1 MADCTLCPRQCGV
14 DRADGKLGF
23 CGVPE
28 NPVVARAAPHFGEEP
43 CISGE
48 RGSGAVFFSGC
59 TLRCV
64 FCQNYELS
72 RGNRGRE
79 ITVNRLRDIMI
90 ELRDQG
96 VHNINLVTADH
107 YVHAVRKALD
117 GLDLGIPVVWNCSGY
132 ESVDTLKSLE
142 GLVQVYLPDLKYLD
156 RTIAKQYSAAED
168 YPEIATAAIL
178 EMVRQTGPF
187 VLDSDGML
195 QKGVLIRHLIL
206 PEQGENSKRVID
218 WVSETFQPDEVL
230 FSLMSQYTPMGNLE
244 RFPAL
249 RRPVSPALDAE
260 IYEYLMQ
267 SRIENGFYQDLESA
281 TGDMIPKFDQT
292 GV

>member
-1 MADCTLCPRQCGV
+1 MAVCTCCPRRCGA
-14 DRADGKLGF
+14 DREAGKSGF
-23 CGVPE
+23 CAVPE

-43 CISGE
+43 CISGKC
-48 RGSGAVFFSGC
+48 GSGAVFFSGC

-64 FCQNYELS
+64 FCQNYEIS
-72 RGNRGRE
+72 RGRSGKE
-79 ITVNRLRDIMI
+79 ITVGRLRDIFL

-107 YVHAVRKALD
+107 YVYAVQAALD
-117 GLDLGIPVVWNCSGY
+117 GLNLGIPVVWNCSGY
-132 ESVDTLKSLE
+132 ESMEALKALD

-156 RTIAKQYSAAED
+156 PALAKKYSAAPD
-168 YPEIATAAIL
+168 YPEIATAAIR

-195 QKGVLIRHLIL
+195 QQGVLIRHLIL

-218 WVSETFQPDEVL
+218 WVSGMFQPDEVL

-244 RFPAL
+244 HFPEL
-249 RRPVSPALDAE
+249 RKPVSPALDAD
-260 IYEYLMQ
+260 IYDYLMQ

-281 TGDMIPKFDQT
+281 NGDMIPKFDQT

>member
-1 MADCTLCPRQCGV
+1 MAGCTHCPRQCGV
-14 DRADGKLGF
+14 DRAGGKLGF
-23 CGVPE
+23 CSVPE

-64 FCQNYELS
+64 FCQNYEIS
-72 RGNRGRE
+72 RGRLGKE
-79 ITVNRLRDIMI
+79 ITVARLRDIFL

-96 VHNINLVTADH
+96 VHNLNLVTADH
-107 YVHAVRKALD
+107 YIHAVCRALE
-117 GLDLGIPVVWNCSGY
+117 GLNLDIPVVWNCSGY
-132 ESVDTLKSLE
+132 ESMETLRALD

-156 RTIAKQYSAAED
+156 RKLSKRYSAAPD
-168 YPEIATAAIL
+168 YPEIATAAIQ
-178 EMVRQTGPF
+178 EMVRQTGSF
-187 VLDSDGML
+187 ILDSDGML

-230 FSLMSQYTPMGNLE
+230 FSLMSQYTPMGDLE
-244 RFPAL
+244 RFPEL
-249 RRPVSPALDAE
+249 RSPVSPALDAE
-260 IYEYLMQ
+260 IYDYLMQ

-281 TGDMIPKFDQT
+281 SGDMIPKFDQK